1 MRVKEGN
8 SENVLRMVPGD
19 FKYIANAKYKC
30 HIHIF
35 FLLSHKPGLS
45 EATGWS
51 GTWLQCMRQ

>member
-35 FLLSHKPGLS
+35 FYFPINQAFQRQQDGLGHGFS
-45 EATGWS
+45 V
-51 GTWLQCMRQ
+51 